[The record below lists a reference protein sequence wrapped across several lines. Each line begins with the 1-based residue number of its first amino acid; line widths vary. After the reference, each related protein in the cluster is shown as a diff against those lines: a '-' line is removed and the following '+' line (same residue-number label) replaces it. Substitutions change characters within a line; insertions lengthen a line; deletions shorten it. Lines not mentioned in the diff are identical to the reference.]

1 MVRSSGKPHRSW
13 PQRLV
18 ISLNAVVIIG
28 ALIGAIGLGYFN
40 TKLASVQR
48 LALSSVLTQPDAKP
62 GAPQNF
68 LIVGT
73 DSDLGLSSNDPA
85 LAGRGDVTGSRSDTI
100 MILRI
105 DPKQQKASLLSL
117 PRDLWVKI
125 AGEGIHQKINAAL
138 GLGGEGTAGPAKLI
152 DTIQENYGIPIN
164 HYVEIDFAGFEKL
177 IGDIGG
183 IPVYFNTGVRDRD
196 ENGIEHTAINIPGPG
211 CYTLDPSQALAYA
224 RSRHI
229 EIQRTPGNNSSWISD
244 PSADFG
250 RISRQQD
257 FVKRVLKRAVAKG
270 VRDPL
275 IMNDLVDSGIKS
287 VRVDSGLTAGDIINL
302 GTNFRSFDPNN
313 LQTIQLPAYATM
325 LGAASVVL
333 PRMPA
338 AQAVIDEFR
347 GDSSALS
354 AVPDLVDVQV
364 LDGSGRTAASG
375 GAARALGQAGF
386 QIESGGERSGI
397 IGSDSI
403 IRYQHGQESQAKLL
417 ARYLDSPVTFEL
429 VSSSTNGGS
438 STSDTANGPAL
449 VLVTGT
455 GFNGVRAHPAPA
467 AATPGPTTTTTVPPP
482 STTGGSSGR
491 GVGSTSSTSTTS
503 TTSTTVPGYVPG
515 PPPPGVACG

>member
-1 MVRSSGKPHRSW
+1 M
-13 PQRLV
+13 V
-18 ISLNAVVIIG
+18 ISLNVLVIIG
-28 ALIGAIGLGYFN
+28 ALVGATGLGYFN

-48 LALSSVLTQPDAKP
+48 LALSSVLTQPDPKP

-105 DPKQQKASLLSL
+105 DPKQQQASLLSL

-177 IGDIGG
+177 IGDVGG

-196 ENGIEHTAINIPGPG
+196 EQGIAHTAINIPGPG
-211 CYTLDPSQALAYA
+211 CYTLDPAQALAYA

-229 EIQRTPGNNSSWISD
+229 EIQETPGNNNSWISD

-275 IMNDLVDSGIKS
+275 IMNDLVNSGIKS
-287 VRVDSGLTAGDIINL
+287 VRVDSDLTAGDIINL

-313 LQTIQLPAYATM
+313 LRTIQLPAYATM

-347 GDSSALS
+347 GDSTTLS
-354 AVPDLVDVQV
+354 AATDLVDVQV
-364 LDGSGRTAASG
+364 VNGSGWTAASS

-397 IGSDSI
+397 IGTDSI
-403 IRYQHGQESQAKLL
+403 IRYQRGQESQAKLL
-417 ARYLDSPVTFEL
+417 ARYLDSPVTFEF
-429 VSSSTNGGS
+429 VSTSTDVGSSS
-438 STSDTANGPAL
+438 SDTASGPAL
-449 VLVTGT
+449 VLVTGA
-455 GFNGVRAHPAPA
+455 GFNGVRAKPAPA
-467 AATPGPTTTTTVPPP
+467 SATPGPTTTTTVPPP
-482 STTGGSSGR
+482 SSTGVPSGHGAGSS
-491 GVGSTSSTSTTS
+491 STTSSSTS